1 MFKSKPL
8 VAAVVVAIPLSFIA
22 SDLSAAVLEEVT
34 VTAQKREESIQDVGI
49 AITAYTGDQLS
60 QLGWTNAQQVT
71 AMAPGVTTV
80 QPNREANYA
89 IAIRGVANSD
99 FTTNVESP
107 VALYVDEVYISQ
119 MSGAGFLL
127 YDMDR
132 VEILRGP
139 QGTLFGRN
147 ATGGLVHYITKKPTK
162 EFDGYIMGTVGDYD
176 QYKVQGAVGGG
187 NDLVSV
193 RFSGAYNEADGYVD
207 NHYKSTDGSKNP
219 PDKLNNA
226 DDSSYRAQVMITPT
240 DDLNILLNVRHGQQN
255 IDTGFFKYVSSVEDN
270 TLTPGVPNPILDG
283 YRDTS
288 GDQYSGSY
296 NNPGYNELKTDGYSA
311 TVHWDFDN
319 VELVSISD
327 YSTVKRQY
335 IEDSDASPVEFFNF
349 FLDTD
354 AKQYSQELR
363 LSSETDSFKWVT
375 GVYYLGLELED
386 QNGAI
391 TDPFMGPAA
400 TPGAEAGLLNPYTS
414 NLDSYSVFGEVEY
427 GLTPDM
433 NLIVGARWIRDER
446 DFKYS
451 TNYAEFLDAYKRN
464 YNAPSN
470 LANETELA
478 AYKGNRDDEEVSG
491 RLELDYNINDDLM
504 VYGSWNLGVRGGG
517 YNAPIFPL
525 SPPLDYDDATMTYDP
540 ENLYAYEV
548 GFKSTIMGGLARL
561 NGAAYYYDYQD
572 YQAFYI
578 TGIDTI
584 TFNTD
589 ATSSGAELEL
599 QASPIDGMDLLLGAA
614 YNDIKVDLPNGD
626 EVPSVVSPEWKFN
639 GMLRYEW
646 PMFGGYV
653 AAQADAVYIDTVYF
667 ALTGFDTVK
676 QDGYTVANVSLSY
689 TTQDR
694 KWLARA
700 FVDNVGDT
708 EYLVQTFDLSGL
720 NVFGLTEQYYGR
732 PQWWGVSLQYSF
744 GG

>member
-8 VAAVVVAIPLSFIA
+8 VAAVAVAIPLSFIA
-22 SDLSAAVLEEVT
+22 SDLSAAVLEEVM
-34 VTAQKREESIQDVGI
+34 VTAQKREQSIQDVGI

-80 QPNREANYA
+80 QPNGEANYA

-226 DDSSYRAQVMITPT
+226 DDSSYRAQVMFTPT

-296 NNPGYNELKTDGYSA
+296 NNPGYNELETDGYSA
-311 TVHWDFDN
+311 TVHWSFGDM
-319 VELVSISD
+319 ELVSISD

-363 LSSETDSFKWVT
+363 LRSDTESLKWVT
-375 GVYYLGLELED
+375 GVYYLGLELDDE
-386 QNGAI
+386 NGAI
-391 TDPFMGPAA
+391 TDPFMGPAS

-414 NLDSYSVFGEVEY
+414 NLDSYSVFGEVNY
-427 GLTPDM
+427 SLTPDM

-446 DFKYS
+446 DFKYT

-470 LANETELA
+470 LANVTELA

-491 RLELDYNINDDLM
+491 RLELDYNINNDLM

-525 SPPLDYDDATMTYDP
+525 SPPLDYDDATMSY
-540 ENLYAYEV
+540 V
-548 GFKSTIMGGLARL
+548 RR
-561 NGAAYYYDYQD
+561 
-572 YQAFYI
+572 
-578 TGIDTI
+578 
-584 TFNTD
+584 
-589 ATSSGAELEL
+589 TSMPTRSG
-599 QASPIDGMDLLLGAA
+599 SSR
-614 YNDIKVDLPNGD
+614 
-626 EVPSVVSPEWKFN
+626 PSWA
-639 GMLRYEW
+639 GW
-646 PMFGGYV
+646 P
-653 AAQADAVYIDTVYF
+653 
-667 ALTGFDTVK
+667 
-676 QDGYTVANVSLSY
+676 
-689 TTQDR
+689 
-694 KWLARA
+694 
-700 FVDNVGDT
+700 
-708 EYLVQTFDLSGL
+708 
-720 NVFGLTEQYYGR
+720 GLTAR
-732 PQWWGVSLQYSF
+732 PTTMTTRITRPFTLPVSTP
-744 GG
+744 